1 MRVLVMLLA
10 GAMAPALAQHQGHG
24 SATVDDPHAG
34 HGPERAPTEHR
45 GHRMPQDSPDA
56 PVADEDPPTS
66 PAPPEAFAGPRHAA
80 DRLFDAGSMAAARE
94 RLLME
99 EGGMRSGA
107 FIADRIETGFSG
119 GEESYLWDIQGWYGG
134 DIQRLW
140 LKSEGE
146 GFFDGTTESVE
157 LQALYSRAVTP
168 FFDLQGGLRY
178 DVRPDPDRAYVVLGL
193 QGLAPYLFEV
203 DMAAFLSDAGD
214 LTARIEGE
222 YDLRITQRLL
232 LQPRLELEV
241 AAQDVP
247 ELGIGSGFST
257 VEAGLRLRYEI
268 RRELAPYLGV
278 GWERKLGPTEDF
290 ARAAGDDASSWRVVL
305 GLRGWY

>member
-1 MRVLVMLLA
+1 MRVLVMLFA
-10 GAMAPALAQHQGHG
+10 CAAAPALAQHPGHDSG
-24 SATVDDPHAG
+24 TPEDPHAG
-34 HGPERAPTEHR
+34 HRSAPTEHR
-45 GHRMPQDSPDA
+45 EHRMPQDA
-56 PVADEDPPTS
+56 PEPPVPDEDPPAS
-66 PAPPEAFAGPRHAA
+66 PPPPEAFAGPRHAA

-99 EGGMRSGA
+99 EGGMTSAA
-107 FIADRIETGFSG
+107 FVADRIETGFSEG
-119 GEESYLWDIQGWYGG
+119 DESYLWDVQGWYGG
-134 DIQRLW
+134 DIHRLW

-146 GFFDGTTESVE
+146 GLFDGSAEAVE

-168 FFDLQGGLRY
+168 FFDLQAGLRY
-178 DVRPDPDRAYVVLGL
+178 DVRPDPERAHLVLGM

-203 DMAAFLSDAGD
+203 DAAAFLSDEGD

-222 YDLRITQRLL
+222 YDLRITRRLL

-247 ELGIGSGFST
+247 ELAIGSGFSS
-257 VEAGLRLRYEI
+257 VEAGLRLRYEV
-268 RRELAPYLGV
+268 RRELAPYVGV
-278 GWERKLGPTEDF
+278 GWERKLGSTEEL
-290 ARAAGDDASSWRVVL
+290 ARDAGDDASGWRIIL